1 MARIPRPIRATGRV
15 TGRLLAVALFPR
27 SVRAAAGPA
36 LAAVLSP
43 LVRWI
48 VRVII
53 VVVIAGTV
61 LAVRGHGNPLAGA
74 TREGVL
80 LLGALLILTLSGA
93 LAPQGRLLLRYI
105 QKEGRRRDGTR
116 LGWLFQTIAQGVE
129 SVRAQRE
136 KDKERTH
143 EQ

>member
-1 MARIPRPIRATGRV
+1 MAHIPRLARATGRV
-15 TGRLLAVALFPR
+15 TGRLLAVAIFPH
-27 SVRAAAGPA
+27 SVREAAGPA
-36 LAAVLSP
+36 LAAAFSP
-43 LVRWI
+43 LIRWI

-61 LAVRGHGNPLAGA
+61 LAVRGHGNPLAGV

-116 LGWLFQTIAQGVE
+116 LGWLFQTSAQAVE

-136 KDKERTH
+136 KDKERKH

>member
-1 MARIPRPIRATGRV
+1 V
-15 TGRLLAVALFPR
+15 
-27 SVRAAAGPA
+27 
-36 LAAVLSP
+36 
-43 LVRWI
+43 I
-48 VRVII
+48 V

-61 LAVRGHGNPLAGA
+61 LAVRGHGSPLAGA

-80 LLGALLILTLSGA
+80 LLGALLILTLSGG

-105 QKEGRRRDGTR
+105 QKEGRCRDGTQ
-116 LGWLFQTIAQGVE
+116 LGWLFQTIAQAVE

-136 KDKERTH
+136 KDTERKH

>member
-1 MARIPRPIRATGRV
+1 MARIPRLARVTGHV

-27 SVRAAAGPA
+27 SVREAAGPA

-48 VRVII
+48 VRVI
-53 VVVIAGTV
+53 VVIVIAGTV
-61 LAVRGHGNPLAGA
+61 LAVRGHGNPLAGV
-74 TREGVL
+74 TREVVL

-93 LAPQGRLLLRYI
+93 LTPQGRLLLRYI

-116 LGWLFQTIAQGVE
+116 LGWLYQTIAQGVE
-129 SVRAQRE
+129 SVRTQQE
-136 KDKERTH
+136 KDKGRKH